1 MQARFDRGTVMAAAL
16 LLVTLLL
23 GVVGGV
29 ALERWAL
36 RPQRVGAA
44 PGVMQLP
51 APRNRFDPARARIQL
66 SARLARQLDLA
77 PEQRVQVDSLLRLQ
91 QQEAGALMRGMRPR
105 LDSVTARTQAALT
118 QILTPEQQ
126 RKFDALRRRRL
137 R

>member
-1 MQARFDRGTVMAAAL
+1 MRARFDQGTVMAAAL
-16 LLVTLLL
+16 LLVTLVL

-36 RPQRVGAA
+36 RPHRIAGTPRA
-44 PGVMQLP
+44 MQAT
-51 APRNRFDPARARIQL
+51 APRNRFDPGRARVQV
-66 SARLARQLDLA
+66 SSRLARQLDLTPA
-77 PEQRVQVDSLLRLQ
+77 QRVQVDSLLRLQ

-126 RKFDALRRRRL
+126 RKFDAIRRRRL

>member
-1 MQARFDRGTVMAAAL
+1 MKARFDQATVMAAAL
-16 LLVTLLL
+16 LLVTLVL

-36 RPQRVGAA
+36 RPHRVGAA
-44 PGVMQLP
+44 PGAMQVP
-51 APRNRFDPARARIQL
+51 APRNRFDPARVRLQL
-66 SARLARQLDLA
+66 SARLARQLDLT
-77 PEQRVQVDSLLRLQ
+77 PEQRVQVDSLLRRQ

-105 LDSVTARTQAALT
+105 LDSVTTRTQSALT